1 VETLAGKY
9 GMTLDQARDAQRQ
22 MEQRAAQRGLTFR
35 MDALRSGN
43 TRDAHRLL
51 HLAKARGRQAGLA
64 ERLHRAYF
72 TEQGSI
78 FDHASLA
85 GLAADAGL
93 DREEALTVLAGEDY
107 GQDVT
112 ADEQMARQLGVT
124 GVPFFVIGRRYAISG
139 AQPPE
144 LIAQVLDRAWAETQ
158 AA

>member
-1 VETLAGKY
+1 MVV
-9 GMTLDQARDAQRQ
+9 QAIA
-22 MEQRAAQRGLTFR
+22 TT
-35 MDALRSGN
+35 GN
-43 TRDAHRLL
+43 DHRFV
-51 HLAKARGRQAGLA
+51 HLAHADGRPVELA

-93 DREEALTVLAGEDY
+93 DRDEALTVLAGEDY

-124 GVPFFVIGRRYAISG
+124 GVPFFVIGGRYAISG

-144 LIAQVLDRAWAETQ
+144 LIVQVLDRAWAETQ